1 MARLPFSVVLSAL
14 SAVVFACGS
23 SPPRESA
30 PPPAAPGSN
39 APAVSAKDG
48 TPPPSTSPDAGGA
61 SSAAAAAS
69 AAPKGGAKLVQLSS
83 ADPDCGL
90 DAEGRPWKWPNGRLE
105 RGPEGVKGAKAISCS
120 SSHTCVVTAEAT
132 VACWGDNTFGA
143 LGDGTEKASPDA
155 AVAVKGVTGAA
166 EIVVD
171 VSRSCAR
178 TTGGE
183 VYCWG
188 DREFAKAGDGTL
200 IDGHKGR
207 EKPLAG
213 KAVLGVTGA
222 TSLGISLVHACASTG
237 DGSVMCWGQCR
248 SGACGLPPR
257 PPWIPR
263 AMKAPKVSGIAMLAA
278 GENATCGIDKAGA
291 LSCWG
296 TSQYGVLGDAVTD
309 TKAHDAPAKINLP
322 APAAEVAVGIGG
334 HACARLA
341 TGAVH
346 CWGRN
351 EHGQLG
357 DGTTTDRKAPAKVLG
372 VEKATRIA
380 AGLDTACAIAEGR
393 LFCWGQKH
401 GNTPV
406 EIK

>member
-1 MARLPFSVVLSAL
+1 VLSGVL
-14 SAVVFACGS
+14 VACGS
-23 SPPRESA
+23 APAPSASA
-30 PPPAAPGSN
+30 PAAAAHEPSAPASSPKDGAPAA
-39 APAVSAKDG
+39 
-48 TPPPSTSPDAGGA
+48 A
-61 SSAAAAAS
+61 SSASAPAAS
-69 AAPKGGAKLVQLSS
+69 ASPAAKGGATLAQLSS
-83 ADPDCGL
+83 ADPDCAL
-90 DAEGRPWKWPNGRLE
+90 DAEGRPWRWPNGKLE
-105 RGPEGVKGAKAISCS
+105 RGPADVKGAKAISCS

-132 VACWGDNTFGA
+132 VACWGDNALGA
-143 LGDGTEKASPDA
+143 LGDGTEKSSPDA
-155 AVAVKGVTGAA
+155 PVAVKGVTGAA

-213 KAVLGVTGA
+213 KPVLGLSGA
-222 TSLGISLVHACASTG
+222 ASLGISLVHACAATN
-237 DGSVMCWGQCR
+237 DGNVMCWGQCR

-257 PPWIPR
+257 PPWIAR
-263 AMKAPKVSGIAMLAA
+263 ATKAPKVSGIATLSA
-278 GENATCGIDKAGA
+278 GDAATCGIDKAGA
-291 LSCWG
+291 VSCWG
-296 TSQYGVLGDAVTD
+296 TSQFGVLGDAVSD
-309 TKAHDAPAKINLP
+309 TKPHDAPAKIALP

-346 CWGRN
+346 CWGHN
-351 EHGQLG
+351 DKGQLG
-357 DGTTTDRKAPAKVLG
+357 DGTTTDRKTAVKVSG

-380 AGLDTACAIAEGR
+380 AGLDGACAIADGR

-401 GNTPV
+401 GGKPV

>member
-1 MARLPFSVVLSAL
+1 MARLPFLAL
-14 SAVVFACGS
+14 SSFLSLACGA
-23 SPPRESA
+23 SPGRET
-30 PPPAAPGSN
+30 AASPGS
-39 APAVSAKDG
+39 ASGAQTPATSAKDG
-48 TPPPSTSPDAGGA
+48 APA
-61 SSAAAAAS
+61 SSAGTHGSSDAPTTATTPAA
-69 AAPKGGAKLVQLSS
+69 KGATTFVQLSS
-83 ADPDCGL
+83 ADPECAL
-90 DAEGRPWKWPNGRLE
+90 DAEGRPWRWPNGKLE
-105 RGPEGVKGAKAISCS
+105 RGPADVKGAKAISCS

-155 AVAVKGVTGAA
+155 AVAVKGVASAA

-178 TTGGE
+178 TTSGE

-213 KAVLGVTGA
+213 KPVLGVSGA
-222 TSLGISLVHACASTG
+222 TSLGISLVHACAATG
-237 DGSVMCWGQCR
+237 DGAVMCWGQCR
-248 SGACGLPPR
+248 SGACGQPPR

-263 AMKAPKVSGIAMLAA
+263 ATKAPKASGIATLAA
-278 GENATCGIDKAGA
+278 GDTATCGVDKAGA
-291 LSCWG
+291 VSCWG
-296 TSQYGVLGDAVTD
+296 TSQYGVLGDAIAD
-309 TKAHDAPAKINLP
+309 TKPHDAPAKIALP

-341 TGAVH
+341 TGAVY
-346 CWGRN
+346 CWGHN
-351 EHGQLG
+351 DKGQLG
-357 DGTTTDRKAPAKVLG
+357 DGTTADRKAPAPVKG

-380 AGLDTACAIAEGR
+380 AGLDTACAIADGR

-401 GNTPV
+401 GSTPV